1 MWLVNYCS
9 RVPCGARPGMK
20 KSLLLCW
27 FSVLT
32 IEVRTQDQV
41 GEHLQAAVWAHP
53 TPDTVRANR
62 LLALGQRERRSCRPW
77 PLSRKPPACP
87 AGSATP
93 VWRPT
98 RRWVWAFITG
108 SATSTGLSWR
118 IRSRPGSVLAP
129 YPAEATQAGGGAF
142 SGAKMI
148 SRPGPP
154 TKAGARSAHLAS
166 RSGRWRRAGR
176 RK

>member
-53 TPDTVRANR
+53 TPDTVRVNR
-62 LLALGQRERRSCRPW
+62 LLAMGQWERRSCRPW
-77 PLSRKPPACP
+77 PLSRKPPAGP
-87 AGSATP
+87 AGSAAP
-93 VWRPT
+93 AGRPT
-98 RRWVWAFITG
+98 RRWAWAFITG
-108 SATSTGLSWR
+108 SATSTGLFWR
-118 IRSRPGSVLAP
+118 IRSRPGSVLCG
-129 YPAEATQAGGGAF
+129 PATASAKRGACIICL
-142 SGAKMI
+142 SPCTGRASLPKSWPIVSMACI
-148 SRPGPP
+148 QPRKYTTS
-154 TKAGARSAHLAS
+154 S
-166 RSGRWRRAGR
+166 RSGL
-176 RK
+176 